1 MNSKEYFICVCK
13 CERRGMD
20 KIHFNIYNKDK
31 HCEQCGG
38 KYKLIPAPIL
48 GVLVHSEG
56 ACSEYENE
64 WISITELIAALRG
77 DWRKGNE

>member
-1 MNSKEYFICVCK
+1 MNSKEYFLCVCT

-20 KIHFNIYNKDK
+20 KIHFDIYNKGK
-31 HCEQCGG
+31 YCEKCGG

-56 ACSEYENE
+56 ACSSYENE
-64 WISITELIAALRG
+64 WISIAELREALQGREAG
-77 DWRKGNE
+77 